1 MSSAFPS
8 RRRDHWAR
16 RRKVALLVVVLIAL
30 IPFVAAGWYMR
41 SVTNAIGDA
50 QTQSVAALPT
60 RDPDRHGQRSAA
72 PTSNAE
78 QAAATPQPGST
89 ESPRPTEA
97 PRPTE
102 RASSSDNPSSLDIT
116 VGLIRAGTGS
126 DNVSPRE
133 VWPDTDTLTI
143 MVLGVDTR
151 GDGGDQNADVII
163 LARLDLKTQELRSV
177 SIPRDLLV
185 EIPGYGQGKI
195 NGAYGLGTEEDP
207 GNRVAGVAMMRDT
220 IEYNF
225 GVYID
230 DYVMVDFDGFK
241 EVVDAL
247 GGIEIT
253 VPERIVDEA
262 YPTEDYGTRTFV
274 VEAGR
279 QHMDGET
286 ALAYARTRHQDSDD
300 KRRERQMLVIEAMLQ
315 RGQDLGSLT
324 RAADLISALSGA
336 ALTSFGW
343 DEQLALASMAL
354 HFNTASVQMAN
365 LEQPLIEPGTA
376 DDGAW
381 VYTGD
386 IDAISAYIE
395 SVLSGESATAA
406 SPPL

>member
-1 MSSAFPS
+1 MSSAHPH

-16 RRKVALLVVVLIAL
+16 RRKVALLVVGLIAV
-30 IPFVAAGWYMR
+30 IPFVAAGWYAR

-50 QTQSVAALPT
+50 QTQSVAQLPT
-60 RDPDRHGQRSAA
+60 RDPERHGSRAAA
-72 PTSNAE
+72 PTQETGSN
-78 QAAATPQPGST
+78 ATPQPA
-89 ESPRPTEA
+89 PTEV

-102 RASSSDNPSSLDIT
+102 RASSGDNPSSLDIT

-133 VWPDTDTLTI
+133 VWPDTDALTI
-143 MVLGVDTR
+143 MVLGVDSR

-163 LARLDLKTQELRSV
+163 IARLDLQTQELRSV

-195 NGAYGLGTEEDP
+195 NGAYGLGVEEDP
-207 GNRVAGVAMMRDT
+207 DNRVAGVAMMRDT

-230 DYVMVDFDGFK
+230 DYVMIDFDGFK
-241 EVVDAL
+241 EVVDSL

-300 KRRERQMLVIEAMLQ
+300 KRRERQMLVIEAMLE

-324 RAADLISALSGA
+324 RVADLISALSGA

-343 DEQLALASMAL
+343 DQQLALASMAL
-354 HFNTASVQMAN
+354 HFDTASVKMAN

-376 DDGAW
+376 EDGAW
-381 VYTGD
+381 VYIGD
-386 IDAISAYIE
+386 IGQISAYIE
-395 SVLSGESATAA
+395 SVLSGEAA
-406 SPPL
+406 VSISPPL

>member
-1 MSSAFPS
+1 MSPS
-8 RRRDHWAR
+8 RQPRRRDHWAR
-16 RRKVALLVVVLIAL
+16 RRKVALLLVLLIAL
-30 IPFVAAGWYMR
+30 IPFVAAGWYVG

-50 QTQSVAALPT
+50 QTRSVAQLPA
-60 RDPDRHGQRSAA
+60 RDPNRQGPR
-72 PTSNAE
+72 
-78 QAAATPQPGST
+78 AATPMADAGAP
-89 ESPRPTEA
+89 PPAPTEA

-102 RASSSDNPSSLDIT
+102 RASSSGNPSSLDIT
-116 VGLIRAGTGS
+116 VGLIHAGTGS
-126 DNVSPRE
+126 DDVSPRE
-133 VWPDTDTLTI
+133 VWPNTDALTI

-151 GDGGDQNADVII
+151 GDGSDQNADVII

-185 EIPGYGQGKI
+185 EIPGYGPGRI
-195 NGAYGLGTEEDP
+195 NGAYGVGIKDDP

-225 GVYID
+225 GILID
-230 DYVMVDFDGFK
+230 DYVMVDFDGFR

-253 VPERIVDEA
+253 VPEKIVDDA
-262 YPTEDYGTRTFV
+262 YPTEDYGTRTFI

-300 KRRERQMLVIEAMLQ
+300 KRRERQMLVIEAMLE

-354 HFNTASVQMAN
+354 HFDTASVKMAN
-365 LEQPLIEPGTA
+365 LEPPLIEPDTTES
-376 DDGAW
+376 GAW
-381 VYTGD
+381 IYTGD
-386 IDAISAYIE
+386 ISAISAYIE
-395 SVLSGESATAA
+395 SVLSGESAVAG
-406 SPPL
+406 SLRL

>member
-1 MSSAFPS
+1 MSSAYQY

-16 RRKVALLVVVLIAL
+16 RRKVALLVVALIAM

-50 QTQSVAALPT
+50 QTQSVAELPT
-60 RDPDRHGQRSAA
+60 RDPNRHGQRSAA
-72 PTSNAE
+72 PTSDVGE
-78 QAAATPQPGST
+78 AATPQPGST
-89 ESPRPTEA
+89 ETPQPTDA

-133 VWPDTDTLTI
+133 VWPDTDALTI

-163 LARLDLKTQELRSV
+163 LARLDLETEELRSV

-185 EIPGYGQGKI
+185 EIPGYGPGKI
-195 NGAYGLGTEEDP
+195 NGAYGLGIDEDP

-262 YPTEDYGTRTFV
+262 YPTEDYGTRTFI

-324 RAADLISALSGA
+324 RVADLISALSGA

-343 DEQLALASMAL
+343 NEQLALASMAL
-354 HFNTASVQMAN
+354 HFDTASVQMAN

-381 VYTGD
+381 VYVGD
-386 IDAISAYIE
+386 IGQISAYIE
-395 SVLSGESATAA
+395 SVLSGESAAFTSA
-406 SPPL
+406 PL